1 MKKLKNKEK
10 EFAPSSWA
18 VNNSTTMYV
27 VMALVLYLGID
38 AYFNMPRE
46 DYPEIKENIVFV
58 SSIYPG
64 NTAEDLEKLITEPL
78 EDKLKSVNNILEIKS
93 SSQENFSLIIIEF
106 DDGIGYT
113 EAKLKVKDEVEAAVA
128 SEDWPM
134 FNNVKVDPSVF
145 NMTFTEEMPILNI
158 NISGDYTTEK
168 LKEYSEILQKE
179 IESLSEIKKVD
190 IRGALEK
197 EVEIAVDIYKM
208 MASKVSFYDIINSV
222 QSGNVS
228 ISAGNLKANEERKT
242 IRIIGE
248 IDSPLELENFV
259 VKSSYNNSVFLKDI
273 AEITFKEK
281 ETTTYAREN
290 GKAVVMLDVKKR
302 SGENTIEAAEKIQL
316 IVENTQKNIFPKNLI
331 VSITNDQSELTENQ
345 VIDLVNSIIFGVVLV
360 VIVLL
365 FFLGFK
371 NALFVGIAIPMSMF
385 MSIAV
390 LAAMGNTLNTMI
402 LFGLILG
409 LGMLVDNGIVVV
421 ENVYRLMEKEGMNR
435 IEATK
440 KGISEIAFPIIISTA
455 TTVAAFI
462 PLGLWPGRIGK
473 FMIFFPVTLS
483 VVLCSSLI
491 VAIFFNSVLV
501 SNLMKIED
509 TNMPLKRII
518 RLTSLLGIFGAL
530 FLVLGLTVKDLE
542 SAQFYRFLGSIQIF
556 VAINFWIYRLV
567 LRKLANDF
575 QSKVLPILDSYY
587 EKLLKTILIGKRP
600 YLIILSTFIS
610 LIIAFMSFGKSVS
623 SQRTSIEFFPDED
636 PRQIIVYVQYPEGT
650 DISKTNHIAKLIES
664 DINKIIY
671 DKKYYDESGYNFMV
685 QNNVSQVG
693 EGSENPEKELGAL
706 SEMPNRAK
714 ITTSFRDFKYR
725 RGFSSRDVRK
735 EIQETLKDKY
745 PGVSIAVE
753 KNSSGPPV
761 GYPINIE
768 ITGKDYTTL
777 IEKAEKITE
786 YINTR
791 NIPGIEEL
799 KIDVNKSRVINL
811 VDIDR
816 EKSGELGLSVGQVG
830 QQLRAALFGTKAG
843 IYKENGED
851 YDINIRFNKD
861 NRYSENILFDQ
872 NLTFRDPNN
881 GMIKEIPISSVASS
895 SRSTTFSEIKHK
907 DFKRIVTIYS
917 GLSSG
922 YVDAGAV
929 VNQIVNEMKNFKGDI
944 SMIDIDYT
952 GQIEEQNKNQEFLM
966 KAFLTGLL
974 LIFLLLILQFNS
986 ISKPT
991 IIMIA
996 IILSLIGVFG
1006 YLALTG
1012 NSFVILMTMMGIIA
1026 LSGIVVNNGVVLLDY
1041 SVILLNRKKED
1052 KANKDKKLIELKYES
1067 IVESCK
1073 SRLRPVLLTAITTIG
1088 GLIPLAAGFNI
1099 NFYTLFSDLNPNIY
1113 WGGDNFVFWGP
1124 LAVTVI
1130 SGLVVATFLT
1140 LFVVPSL
1147 FMMIEKFKLWIGLRY
1162 R

>member
-1 MKKLKNKEK
+1 MKNKEK
-10 EFAPSSWA
+10 DFAPSSWA
-18 VNNSTTMYV
+18 INNSTTMYV
-27 VMALVLYLGID
+27 IMALVLFLGID
-38 AYFNMPRE
+38 FYFNMPRE
-46 DYPEIKENIVFV
+46 EYPEIKENIVFV

-64 NTAEDLEKLITEPL
+64 NTAEDIEKLITEPL
-78 EDKLKSVNNILEIKS
+78 EDKLKSVNNIIEIKS
-93 SSQENFSLIIIEF
+93 SSKENLSLIIIEF

-113 EAKLKVKDEVEAAVA
+113 EAKLKVKDEVKSAVA

-134 FNNVKVDPSVF
+134 FNNVKVDPNVF
-145 NMTFTEEMPILNI
+145 NMTFTEEMPIVNI
-158 NISGDYTTEK
+158 NISGDYSTEK
-168 LKEYSEILQKE
+168 LKEYSEILQDE
-179 IESLSEIKKVD
+179 IESLNEIKKVD
-190 IRGALEK
+190 ISGALEK

-208 MASKVSFYDIINSV
+208 MASKISFYDVMNSI
-222 QSGNVS
+222 QAGNISV
-228 ISAGNLKANEERKT
+228 SAGNIKANDQRKT

-248 IDSPLELENFV
+248 ISSSSELENFV
-259 VKSSYNNSVFLKDI
+259 VKSSYNNSVLLKDI
-273 AEITFKEK
+273 AEIKFKEK
-281 ETTTYAREN
+281 EVTTYAREK
-290 GKAVVMLDVKKR
+290 GKPVVMLVVKKR
-302 SGENTIEAAEKIQL
+302 SGENTLRAVEKIRS
-316 IVENTQKNIFPKNLI
+316 IVEKNIENVFPKNLS
-331 VSITNDQSELTENQ
+331 VSIANDQSELTENQ
-345 VIDLVNSIIFGVVLV
+345 VTDLVNSIIFGVVIV
-360 VIVLL
+360 VLVLL

-385 MSIAV
+385 MSIAI
-390 LAAMGNTLNTMI
+390 LGAMGNTLNTMI

-409 LGMLVDNGIVVV
+409 LGLLVDNAVVVV

-473 FMIFFPVTLS
+473 FMVFFPITLS
-483 VVLCSSLI
+483 VVLCSSLL

-501 SNLMKIED
+501 SRFMKIED
-509 TNMPLKRII
+509 TNMPVKRII
-518 RLTSLLGIFGAL
+518 RLTTILGIFGIL
-530 FLVLGLTVKDLE
+530 FLILGLTIDNLE
-542 SAQFYRFLGSIQIF
+542 SSRVYRFLGSLTIF
-556 VAINFWIYRLV
+556 VSINFWIYRLF
-567 LRKLANDF
+567 LRKLANSF
-575 QSKVLPILDSYY
+575 QSKFLPILDANY
-587 EKLLKTILIGKRP
+587 EKLLKIILVGKRP
-600 YLIILSTFIS
+600 YFIILSTFLS
-610 LIIAFMSFGKSVS
+610 LILAFMSFGKSVS

-636 PRQIIVYVQYPEGT
+636 PRQIIVYVEYPEGT
-650 DISKTNHIAKLIES
+650 DISKTNRIAKLIEA
-664 DINKIIY
+664 DINSIIY
-671 DKKYYDESGYNFMV
+671 SDKYYDDTGINFMV
-685 QNNVSQVG
+685 QNNISQIG
-693 EGSENPEKELGAL
+693 EGTENPDKELGGL
-706 SEMPNRAK
+706 QELPNRAK

-725 RGFSSRDVRK
+725 QGLSSREVRK
-735 EIQETLKDKY
+735 EIQQVLKNKY

-753 KNSSGPPV
+753 KNQSGPPV

-799 KIDVNKSRVINL
+799 KIDVNKSRVTNL
-811 VDIDR
+811 VNIDR
-816 EKSGELGLSVGQVG
+816 EKAGELGLSVGQIG

-851 YDINIRFNKD
+851 YEINIRFNKE
-861 NRYSENILFDQ
+861 NRYSEDLLFDQ

-881 GMIKEIPISSVASS
+881 GMIKEIPISSVTSN
-895 SRSTTFSEIKHK
+895 SRTTTFNVIKHK

-922 YVDAGAV
+922 YVDAGAI
-929 VNQIVNEMKNFKGDI
+929 VNQIINEMKSFDEDI

-952 GQIEEQNKNQEFLM
+952 GQIEEQSKNQAFLL
-966 KAFLTGLL
+966 KAFATGLL
-974 LIFLLLILQFNS
+974 LIFLLLIFQFNS

-1006 YLALTG
+1006 YLAISG

-1041 SVILLNRKKED
+1041 SEILLNRKKQD
-1052 KANKDKKLIELKYES
+1052 ISNSKKKLIVLKYES

-1088 GLIPLAAGFNI
+1088 GLVPLSAGFNI
-1099 NFYTLFSDLNPNIY
+1099 NFYTLFSDFDPNIY

-1124 LAVTVI
+1124 LATTVI